1 MLHLWALLFVTM
13 PFFSIFHSLQP
24 LKRNR
29 TVMPRSTVLQS
40 LCIVFSLTLAGCGG
54 TAPSPVAEDNFIEV
68 GTVTVEPERVTVSSQ
83 LPGRVESTRVAEV
96 RARVAGIVLER
107 YFQEG
112 SDVEAG
118 QPLFKI
124 DPAPFEANV
133 QQAKANLDQARASL
147 RAEEL
152 LEKRY
157 GLLVGKAI
165 SQHDYDQ
172 AVARRQQAQA
182 QVAQAEAALRR
193 AELDLEYAMV
203 RAPISGRIGR
213 ALVTEGA
220 LVGQGEAT
228 PLATIQTLD
237 TVYINITQSSN
248 ELLQLREALA
258 NGAVVEARE
267 QEAPV
272 AIQLSN
278 GQRYSE
284 MGRLLFSDITV
295 DPSTGQVTMR
305 ALVPNPNAVLLPGM
319 YVRADVQQGVQEH
332 VLAVP
337 AQAVQCD
344 ANGTASVM
352 LVSDDGVAQ
361 RQVVEVGAMQGDRW
375 IIEHGLEAG
384 DTVMVDRLQRVQPGM
399 KVAAVPWDSPSEG
412 EMPVT
417 AMNTVSAR

>member
-1 MLHLWALLFVTM
+1 MF
-13 PFFSIFHSLQP
+13 
-24 LKRNR
+24 KR
-29 TVMPRSTVLQS
+29 PVLQS
-40 LCIVFSLTLAGCGG
+40 LGVALTLALAACGG
-54 TAPSPVAEDNFIEV
+54 TTVAPLAGDDSIEV
-68 GTVTVEPERVTVSSQ
+68 GTITVLPERVLLSSE

-107 YFQEG
+107 HFEEG
-112 SDVEAG
+112 SEVEAG
-118 QPLFKI
+118 QLLFRI
-124 DPAPFEANV
+124 DPAPFEASV
-133 QQAKANLDQARASL
+133 LQARANLDQARASL
-147 RAEEL
+147 AAEEL
-152 LEKRY
+152 VEKRY
-157 GLLVGKAI
+157 SLLVGKAI

-182 QVAQAEAALRR
+182 QVAQAEAVLQRT
-193 AELDLEYAMV
+193 ELDLEYAMV

-237 TVYINITQSSN
+237 PVYVNITQSTN
-248 ELLQLREALA
+248 DLLQLREAMA
-258 NGAVVEARE
+258 NGEILGM
-267 QEAPV
+267 QGDEAPV

-278 GQRYSE
+278 GHRYE
-284 MGRLLFSDITV
+284 ETGKLLFSDITV

-305 ALVPNPNAVLLPGM
+305 ALVPNPDGVLLPGM

-332 VLAVP
+332 ALAVP
-337 AQAVQCD
+337 AQAVQRD

-352 LVSDDGVAQ
+352 LVTDNGMAQ

-375 IIEHGLEAG
+375 IVEEGLAAG

-399 KVAAVPWDSPSEG
+399 KVAAVPWYSPG
-412 EMPVT
+412 NDEMPIT
-417 AMNTVSAR
+417 AMNTVSVH